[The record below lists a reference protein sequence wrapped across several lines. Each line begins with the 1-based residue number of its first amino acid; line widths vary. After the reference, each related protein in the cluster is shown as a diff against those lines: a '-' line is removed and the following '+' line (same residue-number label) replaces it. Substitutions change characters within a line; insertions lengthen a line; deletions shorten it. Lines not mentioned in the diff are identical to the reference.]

1 MQSLTHALLHLAA
14 RPELI
19 APLREEID
27 PIVAAEGWTAASVNK
42 MEKLDSFLR
51 ESQRHDGV
59 GMSTSSTSVALF
71 LPHRSATSR
80 SQRILLASMIRK
92 AMKDVTL
99 NDGTVVPEGTLI
111 HAISYAMH
119 HSDEYY
125 PRPDD
130 FDPFRFSRMR
140 EAAGECG
147 SKYQFAST
155 APDYIPFG
163 HGQFSWYVSRPAHI
177 RLHPCRRP

>member
-1 MQSLTHALLHLAA
+1 
-14 RPELI
+14 
-19 APLREEID
+19 
-27 PIVAAEGWTAASVNK
+27 
-42 MEKLDSFLR
+42 
-51 ESQRHDGV
+51 
-59 GMSTSSTSVALF
+59 
-71 LPHRSATSR
+71 
-80 SQRILLASMIRK
+80 MIRK

-99 NDGTVVPEGTLI
+99 NDGTVVPEGTLV
-111 HAISYAMH
+111 HALSYAMH

-125 PRPDD
+125 PHPDE

-163 HGQFSWYVSRPAHI
+163 HGQHSWYVSRACTFIYVGDPDSRTNVNIVSTALGDSSW
-177 RLHPCRRP
+177 RTR